1 MTDLSA
7 ASAEPQETAHFRIV
21 FAVQQLGA
29 HLEEDSDFR
38 LDFNKPRRA
47 VVCFTR
53 DNRQSGAAVCT
64 ATCITEIPATM
75 AAKLATPFEDDVA
88 ALGSLSKA
96 ELAVLDDILND
107 LRSLLKSTID
117 VFRWR
122 HGLAD
127 GPTNVAQDVEAFC
140 SVDGNGWLKVSLVR
154 GVHIQV
160 GMAFKQSLRDV
171 APEEIV
177 RLVESGK
184 QEPVA
189 HQLFRE
195 AWELRRSN
203 PRSAVAI
210 GIAAAEIGVKDLIAT
225 LVPNSH
231 WLVKEMPSP
240 SVVRILREYLPILP
254 VRAHFKDKTL
264 KPPAELITLI
274 NKGIKYRN
282 DLVHAGADVPDWL
295 ELEHIL
301 RAVNDVLWIC
311 KLYAGEEWA
320 GSYVSGETTRV
331 WPASGRGAGGVT
343 RS

>member
-7 ASAEPQETAHFRIV
+7 ASTEPKETTHFRIV
-21 FAVQQLGA
+21 FVVQQLGF
-29 HLEEDSDFR
+29 HLDQDRDFFR
-38 LDFNKPRRA
+38 FDFNKPRRA
-47 VVCFTR
+47 VVRFTR
-53 DNRQSGAAVCT
+53 DDLHPDAAVCT
-64 ATCITEIPATM
+64 ATCITEIPATI
-75 AAKLATPFEDDVA
+75 AAKLTSPFKDNVD
-88 ALGSLSKA
+88 ALGSLSKV
-96 ELAVLDDILND
+96 ELAVLDDTLKD

-127 GPTNVAQDVEAFC
+127 GPMNAAQNVEAFC
-140 SVDGNGWLKVSLVR
+140 SGDGNRWLKVSLVR
-154 GVHIQV
+154 RIQIGV
-160 GMAFKQSLRDV
+160 GMAFKKSLRDV
-171 APEEIV
+171 PPEEIV

-195 AWELRRSN
+195 AYELSRSN

-210 GIAAAEIGVKDLIAT
+210 GMAAAEIGVKDLIAT

-231 WLVKEMPSP
+231 WLVTEMPSP
-240 SVVRILREYLPILP
+240 SVVKILREYLPILP

-274 NKGIKYRN
+274 RKGIEYRN
-282 DLVHAGADVPDWL
+282 GLVHAGAALPDWL
-295 ELEHIL
+295 ELGHIL

-320 GSYVSGETTRV
+320 GSYVSGDTIRL
-331 WPASGRGAGGVT
+331 WPASE
-343 RS
+343 